1 MNARA
6 FTADRLFRFH
16 IYTDVRAPPAPFL
29 PVSVSI
35 TAKPQPRRVT
45 PGISA
50 DSTIPADS
58 APLAA
63 RCRSSRNRRLSGASS
78 VSPIRAPI
86 FPPLRQETGV
96 QTGENPCFSAD
107 ASASSLSADPTASTF
122 SAIFHIRRRQR
133 VPLQLVAHPQPSTV
147 CSSQP

>member
-6 FTADRLFRFH
+6 FTADRPFRFH
-16 IYTDVRAPPAPFL
+16 IYTDVRAPPLAPFL

-35 TAKPQPRRVT
+35 TAKPQPRRAT

-50 DSTIPADS
+50 DSTIPDDS

-63 RCRSSRNRRLSGASS
+63 RCRSSRNRQLSGASS

-86 FPPLRQETGV
+86 FPPLRQETESRPEK
-96 QTGENPCFSAD
+96 TPIA
-107 ASASSLSADPTASTF
+107 LPTRLLPRSPPTRLLPPSPPSSTF
-122 SAIFHIRRRQR
+122 
-133 VPLQLVAHPQPSTV
+133 TV
-147 CSSQP
+147 VNGYRSNW